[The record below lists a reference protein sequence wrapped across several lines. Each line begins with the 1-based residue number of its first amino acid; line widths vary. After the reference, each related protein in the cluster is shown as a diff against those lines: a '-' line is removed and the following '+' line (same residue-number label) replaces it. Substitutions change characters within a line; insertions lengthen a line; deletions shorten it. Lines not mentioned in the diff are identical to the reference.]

1 VVHWS
6 ARKAGVDIHTHSL
19 RHFFGQSL
27 VDTGTDL
34 ETVRRLMGHSG
45 LRTTQVYIGRTDKQR
60 REAINRLEQT
70 PVNTIS
76 LDEEAKTTDEELL
89 TDLQKDSEGPEK
101 EKNSDLNVKRSQNDR
116 GCTGMNFQR

>member
-1 VVHWS
+1 
-6 ARKAGVDIHTHSL
+6 
-19 RHFFGQSL
+19 
-27 VDTGTDL
+27 
-34 ETVRRLMGHSG
+34 MGHSG

>member
-1 VVHWS
+1 MVHWS

-89 TDLQKDSEGPEK
+89 TDLQKDSKGPEK

>member
-1 VVHWS
+1 MVHWS